1 MTGPLAT
8 DGNYYYSELAGEWP
22 KLYDLVSGK
31 WKTGSNP
38 TDLDFFLDFI
48 DDSAAIS
55 QFSVSNIGR
64 RQKVVNDSEINCLFE
79 PTIEEIIFIKN
90 NPADDAEK
98 AEMEQLLDECQA
110 NGMNYTQVEGAI
122 YDSLAA
128 GKDYNSAYAYA
139 RDLLYQY
146 TSYNEAIKLQVVPI
160 YYLDVNS
167 RITVRDTE
175 SGIFGDYNIN
185 SISVPLDVSSLMSI
199 RASKVIERA

>member
-1 MTGPLAT
+1 
-8 DGNYYYSELAGEWP
+8 
-22 KLYDLVSGK
+22 
-31 WKTGSNP
+31 
-38 TDLDFFLDFI
+38 
-48 DDSAAIS
+48 
-55 QFSVSNIGR
+55 
-64 RQKVVNDSEINCLFE
+64 
-79 PTIEEIIFIKN
+79 
-90 NPADDAEK
+90 
-98 AEMEQLLDECQA
+98 MEQLLDECQV

-146 TSYNEAIKLQVVPI
+146 TSYNETVTLQVVPI

-199 RASKVIERA
+199 SASKVIERA